1 MRYLQ
6 DLKLRLVFL
15 HPLIFGLRTERNN
28 GESVYRDHEAYLCSG
43 MKKINIFET
52 KRALHSH
59 AH

>member
-28 GESVYRDHEAYLCSG
+28 GESVYRDHEAY
-43 MKKINIFET
+43 
-52 KRALHSH
+52 AL
-59 AH
+59 A